1 MMGIEEIKRIVP
13 HRPPML
19 LVDRVTE
26 LVPRRRLVGSLT
38 VTGDRPLPM
47 SLLLESWGQAALVL
61 IRHDRP
67 MPDVLTDGV
76 PVAGVFEHIRFG
88 RPVLPGET
96 VQHRVTMTRLV
107 ADTAFVT
114 GDSVVG
120 DAVVLRV
127 GRLVGAMR
135 SVDSLRASLAAT
147 RDARPAA
154 PDDPQAGPDP
164 RAATG
169 APAAA
174 VTGVTR

>member
-1 MMGIEEIKRIVP
+1 MMGIEEIRKIIP

-96 VQHRVTMTRLV
+96 VEHHVTMNRLV

-114 GDSVVG
+114 GESFVG
-120 DAVVLRV
+120 ATVVLRV

-135 SVDSLRASLAAT
+135 SVESLRASLDAAALE
-147 RDARPAA
+147 RQAAADREAAPGHPAA
-154 PDDPQAGPDP
+154 VVSGT
-164 RAATG
+164 ATS
-169 APAAA
+169 
-174 VTGVTR
+174 GVAR

>member
-1 MMGIEEIKRIVP
+1 MMDIEEIRRIIP

-67 MPDVLTDGV
+67 MPDVLTGGV

-88 RPVLPGET
+88 RPVQPGET
-96 VQHRVTMTRLV
+96 VEHHVTMNRLV

-114 GDSVVG
+114 GESVVG
-120 DAVVLRV
+120 STVVLRV

-135 SVDSLRASLAAT
+135 TVQSLRASLDAA
-147 RDARPAA
+147 ARAPRPDPGSQADPRSPAQLAA
-154 PDDPQAGPDP
+154 PVA
-164 RAATG
+164 R
-169 APAAA
+169 
-174 VTGVTR
+174 

>member
-26 LVPRRRLVGSLT
+26 LVSRRRLVGSFT

-96 VQHRVTMTRLV
+96 VEHRVTMNRLV

-120 DAVVLRV
+120 DTVVLRV

-135 SVDSLRASLAAT
+135 SVESLRASLDTANRQAAVVATTGPQEPAGAVPAAT
-147 RDARPAA
+147 AS
-154 PDDPQAGPDP
+154 G
-164 RAATG
+164 AT
-169 APAAA
+169 
-174 VTGVTR
+174 R

>member
-1 MMGIEEIKRIVP
+1 MTTMMGIEEIRRIVP

-19 LVDRVTE
+19 LVDRVSE

-61 IRHDRP
+61 MRHDRP

-76 PVAGVFEHIRFG
+76 PVAGLFEHVRFG

-96 VQHRVTMTRLV
+96 VRHRVTMNRLV

-120 DAVVLRV
+120 DTVVLRV

-135 SVDSLRASLAAT
+135 SVDSLRASLEAAI
-147 RDARPAA
+147 REHRSA
-154 PDDPQAGPDP
+154 
-164 RAATG
+164 
-169 APAAA
+169 APAAD
-174 VTGVTR
+174 TGSPAQPVASPSGAAR

>member
-1 MMGIEEIKRIVP
+1 MMGIEEIKRIIP

-26 LVPRRRLVGSLT
+26 LVPRRWLVGSLT
-38 VTGDRPLPM
+38 HTGDGPLPM
-47 SLLLESWGQAALVL
+47 SLLIESWGQAALVL

-76 PVAGVFEHIRFG
+76 PVAGVFEHVRFG

-96 VQHRVTMTRLV
+96 VEHRVTMQRLV

-114 GDSVVG
+114 GESVVG
-120 DAVVLRV
+120 PQVVMRI

-135 SVDSLRASLAAT
+135 PAESLRPS
-147 RDARPAA
+147 RPAV
-154 PDDPQAGPDP
+154 
-164 RAATG
+164 
-169 APAAA
+169 AA
-174 VTGVTR
+174 VAGGAA

>member
-1 MMGIEEIKRIVP
+1 MMGIEEIRRIIP

-76 PVAGVFEHIRFG
+76 PVAGVFERIRFG

-96 VQHRVTMTRLV
+96 VEHHVTMTRLV

-114 GDSVVG
+114 GESVVG
-120 DAVVLRV
+120 STVVLRV

-135 SVDSLRASLAAT
+135 SVESLRASLDAAT
-147 RDARPAA
+147 REPHPAA
-154 PDDPQAGPDP
+154 PAQPAGPAP
-164 RAATG
+164 VVSGAA
-169 APAAA
+169 
-174 VTGVTR
+174 R